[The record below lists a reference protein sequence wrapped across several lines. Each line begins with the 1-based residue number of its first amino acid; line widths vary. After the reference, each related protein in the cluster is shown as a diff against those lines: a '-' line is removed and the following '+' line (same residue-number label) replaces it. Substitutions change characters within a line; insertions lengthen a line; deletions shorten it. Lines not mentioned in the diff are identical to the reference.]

1 MKPSFVFMHVY
12 SSQDKQWRVLS
23 WKNAFKANSSFAI
36 TGNSLFYVSERTV
49 SKINVSTCQQE
60 YEYEMQDE
68 QFLANSATTIVGN
81 VLVNFGGHDGQCNSR
96 CMHVC
101 NLDTSE

>member
-36 TGNSLFYVSERTV
+36 TGNSLFYLSERTV
-49 SKINVSTCQQE
+49 SKINVSTC
-60 YEYEMQDE
+60 
-68 QFLANSATTIVGN
+68 
-81 VLVNFGGHDGQCNSR
+81 
-96 CMHVC
+96 
-101 NLDTSE
+101 